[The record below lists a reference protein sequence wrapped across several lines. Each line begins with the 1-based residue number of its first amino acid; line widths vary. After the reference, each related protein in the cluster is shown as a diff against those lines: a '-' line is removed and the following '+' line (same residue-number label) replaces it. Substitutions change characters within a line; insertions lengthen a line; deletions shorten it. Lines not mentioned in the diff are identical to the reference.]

1 MLILYFLLKL
11 VFIVIPIRFHYRSF
25 DMPTINQIDSK
36 NLSNSFFRKYGNS
49 SILDFDIIAKM
60 PTIPHTIHDSEYL
73 IQNH

>member
-1 MLILYFLLKL
+1 
-11 VFIVIPIRFHYRSF
+11 
-25 DMPTINQIDSK
+25 MPTINQIDSK

-60 PTIPHTIHDSEYL
+60 QTIPHTIHDSEYL